1 MWVMIIDSFAF
12 MPLLIASV
20 ASFVTIVVLLADR
33 EQYNS
38 LSLVLQVLCA
48 ALMSAVSL
56 YTAIYATYNLL
67 VIGVAIAS
75 ILIVLAV
82 FINRFSKARNND
94 SASSSQK
101 NALSQ
106 ENIQHSVSEDIIP
119 IAKDFVVQVTDSLVN
134 ISKLTPFIDKVNTTL
149 LQTVKADGSVLLLI
163 DEFEDLLVVES
174 LVGAF
179 PPPYRLPQ
187 EVPHTPLEV
196 ENSFR
201 STKFTLDQ
209 TIFGTVARTG
219 KAELIT
225 NPREDSRLVENLP
238 EPFLSLGSFIIVPLK
253 VKDTVIGVLALSR
266 SPSVMPFTKE
276 DFDTATDLC
285 DIASAAINIVYVH
298 RSITEREE
306 LTREAGVASKIQSM
320 IQLKKLPSIP
330 TLSLGTV
337 HQRAAGVCGDYYD
350 IIPARKDRIS
360 FIVSDVAG
368 KGITSLVIILML
380 RAMVRL
386 TVNTKQSASTILTWL
401 NKELSGEINLD
412 HFASVALIN
421 YNIENSTIQFSV
433 GGTIPIYLYKKST
446 GEISKISN
454 ITEPIGVEK
463 SSVYTDDQCTVETDD
478 IVISYTDGIVETTNI
493 NGEQYSKNRLL
504 EVVKKN
510 AHLSGKEIA
519 NKIRSELEAFSGEQ
533 FQHDDQTLLVL
544 KIQ

>member
-1 MWVMIIDSFAF
+1 MIIDSFAF

-33 EQYNS
+33 EQYNI
-38 LSLVLQVLCA
+38 LSLTLHVICA

-67 VIGVAIAS
+67 VMGVTVAS

-82 FINRFSKARNND
+82 FINRFNQTKNKDVGSL
-94 SASSSQK
+94 SQK
-101 NALSQ
+101 NISSQ
-106 ENIQHSVSEDIIP
+106 ENTRSFVPDQDIIS
-119 IAKDFVVQVTDSLVN
+119 IAKNFVVQVTDSLVN
-134 ISKLTPFIDKVNTTL
+134 ISELTSFIDAVNTTL

-187 EVPHTPLEV
+187 DVPHTPLDV

-225 NPREDSRLVENLP
+225 NPREDNRLVENLP
-238 EPFLSLGSFIIVPLK
+238 EPFLSLGSFIFVPLK

-266 SPSVMPFTKE
+266 SPTIMPFTKE
-276 DFDTATDLC
+276 DFNTATNLC

-306 LTREAGVASKIQSM
+306 LTRETGVASKIQSM

-421 YNIENSTIQFSV
+421 YNMENSTIQFSV

-446 GEISKISN
+446 GEISRISN

-463 SSVYTDDQCTVETDD
+463 SSVYSDDQCGVETDD
-478 IVISYTDGIVETTNI
+478 IVFSYTDGIVETTNM
-493 NGEQYSKNRLL
+493 NGEQYSKTRLL
-504 EVVKKN
+504 EVIKKN